1 MTSNEII
8 KEACE
13 YYKQGKSLKE
23 IAELLGQNHKV
34 SIHPNTVKYHLKKS
48 GIILRTNK
56 EGITIKFRKGINV
69 QNLLG
74 FFNDS
79 KSIREVSRH
88 TNIHRGTIRK
98 ILVENGI
105 IIMDSRS
112 AQLAI
117 GYIKE
122 KEKFDLSIREKAYL
136 YGLVLGDLT
145 PVRKSDYTLKLITH
159 STHKMFM
166 DLLQITFEKYGPTN
180 FKETKNKNMF
190 RFQSHL
196 DLESFSFLLN
206 SKQENIP
213 EWINEENFFEFLAGF
228 IDSDGSVMLKRAGKN
243 IFYSIRLFGQN
254 LNLLSQIKEMLM
266 NLGYVSSIHLNHK
279 KGDTSYK
286 NGIMFRYNKDYY
298 ILETR
303 KSHAIE
309 LLKKIPIRHKEKI
322 MKRELIFK
330 IYDQNINKWIQIEEE
345 VNEVRALIKQ
355 STY

>member
-8 KEACE
+8 KLTCE
-13 YYKQGKSLKE
+13 YYKQGNSLKE
-23 IAELLGQNHKV
+23 TAELLGQNHKV

-48 GIILRTNK
+48 GIILRTHK

-74 FFNDS
+74 VFNDS
-79 KSIREVSRH
+79 KSIRKVSRH

-105 IIMDSRS
+105 SIMDSRS

-122 KEKFDLSIREKAYL
+122 KEKFNLSVREKAYL

-145 PVRKSDYTLKLITH
+145 PVRKSNYTIKLITH
-159 STHKMFM
+159 STHRIFM
-166 DLLQITFEKYGPTN
+166 DLLQRTFERYGPTN
-180 FKETKNKNMF
+180 YKETKNKHML
-190 RFQSHL
+190 RFQCHV

-213 EWINEENFFEFLAGF
+213 EWINEESFFDFLAGF
-228 IDSDGSVMLKRAGKN
+228 IDSDGSVMLKKAGNN
-243 IFYSIRLFGQN
+243 IFYNIRFFGQN
-254 LNLLSQIKEMLM
+254 LNLLNEIKNKLKDFGFGSSLYLTHEK
-266 NLGYVSSIHLNHK
+266 GYTRYV
-279 KGDTSYK
+279 
-286 NGIMFRYNKDYY
+286 NGVMFRYNKDYY
-298 ILETR
+298 TLETR
-303 KSHAIE
+303 KGDTIE
-309 LLKKIPIRHKEKI
+309 LLKKIPIRHPEKI
-322 MKRELIFK
+322 MKGGLIFK
-330 IYDQNINKWIQIEEE
+330 IYEQKLNQWNKIEEE
-345 VNEVRALIKQ
+345 VSKVRVLIKQ